1 MSTTSLRLRG
11 FRAAR
16 RPLLAAGLILA
27 AIVSGE
33 PAEAAPP
40 IRTSASNQVPACVT
54 PARLMAFLTTRNTNL
69 DPRFADIAS
78 WYKRHGDALKV
89 RWDYAF
95 YQMIIETNYL
105 TYLRGNGRRGDVDP
119 RQNNFAGI
127 GTTGGG
133 VPGDSFPD
141 VSTGVRGQIEHLV
154 VYSGERVASPVAPR
168 TRLKQDHILA
178 LSEPISRKRAVTFQ
192 DLAGRWAVD
201 RAYARSIE
209 SIAQRFQATYCTGQ
223 QVAERAQKTA
233 QPAPRAPSPPFQT
246 AATAIPA
253 RPVAPAP
260 KSKGAEPTACRILT
274 ASYGGRKTMLIR
286 HVTNDAIEFTALGV
300 LDGFERSMTDNYLR
314 VHAPNGVVIGE
325 FASSDD
331 AFARAFKLCPGA
343 ERNSG

>member
-1 MSTTSLRLRG
+1 MRTSSYWQ
-11 FRAAR
+11 RASAAAW
-16 RPLLAAGLILA
+16 RPFLATGLILA
-27 AIVSGE
+27 ALVSGE
-33 PAEAAPP
+33 TAEAAAPP
-40 IRTSASNQVPACVT
+40 IRTSPSNQVPACVT
-54 PARLMAFLTTRNTNL
+54 PARLMAFLSTRNTNL

-78 WYKRHGDALKV
+78 LYKRHGEALNV

-95 YQMIIETNYL
+95 YQMVIETNFL

-141 VSTGVRGQIEHLV
+141 VSSGVRGQIEHLV

-178 LSEPISRKRAVTFQ
+178 LSEPLARKRPLTFQ

-201 RAYARSIE
+201 RAYGRSIE
-209 SIAQRFQATYCTGQ
+209 SIAQRFAATYCTGQ
-223 QVAERAQKTA
+223 QIAERA
-233 QPAPRAPSPPFQT
+233 PPRSPPPATSFQT
-246 AATAIPA
+246 ATAAIPA
-253 RPVAPAP
+253 RPAAAPSA
-260 KSKGAEPTACRILT
+260 AQRHEPTACRILT
-274 ASYGGRKTMLIR
+274 ASYGGKKTLLIR
-286 HVTNDAIEFTALGV
+286 HVTNDAVEFTALSV

-314 VHAPNGVVIGE
+314 VHAPNGVIIGE
-325 FASSDD
+325 FPSSDD

-343 ERNSG
+343 EPRNG